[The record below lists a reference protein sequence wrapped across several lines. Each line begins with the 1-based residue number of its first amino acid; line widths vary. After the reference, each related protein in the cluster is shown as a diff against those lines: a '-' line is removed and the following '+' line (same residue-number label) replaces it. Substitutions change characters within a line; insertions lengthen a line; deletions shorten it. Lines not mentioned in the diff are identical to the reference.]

1 MLFKIVDVAKNGA
14 MDCFVQVSILHFR
27 QPDLHCARPV
37 AVAAHASV
45 TIQCVCVCVCARV
58 RVCVCVCERCA
69 CDAAES
75 PVWIAR
81 KPIMTALGFE
91 AAGLAGIVLFIGS
104 CEAPVACKAQG
115 RMTPRPTEYVLLVGA
130 QYAPRRSCTFDSVD
144 VPQQRSS
151 AHATLMIYIYI
162 YICIIHDLLACAD

>member
-1 MLFKIVDVAKNGA
+1 M
-14 MDCFVQVSILHFR
+14 
-27 QPDLHCARPV
+27 
-37 AVAAHASV
+37 
-45 TIQCVCVCVCARV
+45 
-58 RVCVCVCERCA
+58 
-69 CDAAES
+69 
-75 PVWIAR
+75 WIAR

-162 YICIIHDLLACAD
+162 YMYYTRFVSLRGLKRLLVKDCKLSM